1 LFEKYQNL
9 FRSPQPP
16 LQRGAKFLKVPLC
29 KGDLGGYQDFG
40 YMTKDFSS
48 ILLDKTILV
57 MSAISQ
63 IPHLFN
69 QWEISTCKNNHQ

>member
-1 LFEKYQNL
+1 MEENY
-9 FRSPQPP
+9 RSVVSISP
-16 LQRGAKFLKVPLC
+16 LTPVF
-29 KGDLGGYQDFG
+29 KGHLGGYQDFG

-63 IPHLFN
+63 IPHLFK